1 MTNGYR
7 IKTSME
13 ECLIKS
19 AHASI
24 RHHLERLRDFQLKGK
39 LPEDPLELRTTSILL
54 SDRLA
59 HAKRLHAQMRERAEQ
74 LDEDEDLHGL
84 ICGEI
89 LAVADSVAAHIQ
101 DMELLE
107 YEGQKIITGLQDLRP
122 LLHTQISHVVQ
133 ASGKTLLT
141 VAIL

>member
-54 SDRLA
+54 ADRLA
-59 HAKRLHAQMRERAEQ
+59 HAKRLHVQMRERAEQ
-74 LDEDEDLHGL
+74 LDEDEDLHGQ

-89 LAVADSVAAHIQ
+89 LAVADSVTAHIE

-107 YEGQKIITGLQDLRP
+107 LEGQKIIAGLQDLRP
-122 LLHTQISHVVQ
+122 LLHTQNSQ
-133 ASGKTLLT
+133 AIQSPGKTLLAA
-141 VAIL
+141 VIL